1 MYYSEANIEL
11 RKSKEGRKKMKNLL
25 IYLGLIITIVALYGF
40 AYTIADRTDDD
51 GKKVFVDNK
60 CSMCHTVKSAGIESK
75 KSDATDL
82 STVGKERTEDFLMK
96 YLKKEA
102 KLNDKDHKSSFKGSD
117 DDLKKLVGW
126 LLTLKGE
133 K

>member
-1 MYYSEANIEL
+1 
-11 RKSKEGRKKMKNLL
+11 MKNLL

-51 GKKVFVDNK
+51 GKKVFVDSK
-60 CSMCHTVKSAGIESK
+60 CAMCHTVKSAGIESK

>member
-1 MYYSEANIEL
+1 
-11 RKSKEGRKKMKNLL
+11 MKNIM
-25 IYLGLIITIVALYGF
+25 IYLGLVVTIVALYGF
-40 AYTIADRTDDD
+40 AFSLGSNLEGD
-51 GKKVFVDNK
+51 GNKIFLDNK
-60 CSMCHTVKSAGIESK
+60 CNMCHTVNSLGIESK

-82 STVGKERTEDFLMK
+82 SNVGKDKTTEFLMK

-117 DDLKKLVGW
+117 EDLKVLVDW
-126 LLTLKGE
+126 LLTLKTD